1 MLAARDRAK
10 RRWAKAGVSAT
21 TNARVPGAVLRRD
34 FPADEEGMGV
44 ISKALGDGI
53 ITQRGV
59 DRILR
64 LAWTVADVG
73 GVGKPRLAEV
83 MDALDLRATVEAGGA
98 A

>member
-1 MLAARDRAK
+1 
-10 RRWAKAGVSAT
+10 
-21 TNARVPGAVLRRD
+21 
-34 FPADEEGMGV
+34 MGV

-73 GVGKPRLAEV
+73 GVDKPRLAEV
-83 MDALDLRATVEAGGA
+83 MDALDLRATVEAGVA